1 MSGDD
6 AGDAGSAAD
15 AMLLMD
21 VLRVQ
26 GERRALNLEDKDSW
40 KAAKKAQ
47 EYVEAGRREAATDT
61 SGC

>member
-6 AGDAGSAAD
+6 AGDAHDRQAD
-15 AMLLMD
+15 AMLGHGALMD
-21 VLRVQ
+21 VLRAQ
-26 GERRALNLEDKDSW
+26 REDKDKHRW
-40 KAAKKAQ
+40 KAAKKAK